1 LSPAL
6 STVSVPGKHDDSSNN
21 ATGANGTSAN
31 RPSSNGDETLSPSKT
46 LKLTLKVAKS
56 PVRPEEREGQETHA
70 DMTAQDEDE
79 TENDTQHIEFRK
91 QPPTPTP
98 AASATLPNSAS
109 HHRKPSIF
117 GTATVEEDEQQD
129 EADLEDGEL
138 SDVGDGDEPAE
149 KDEQENADD
158 NMVAAE
164 EEMIDESEAEEVET
178 SGMCYLLFLG
188 WIGLIAHI

>member
-1 LSPAL
+1 M
-6 STVSVPGKHDDSSNN
+6 PGKHNDSSHN
-21 ATGANGTSAN
+21 ATTANGTSVN
-31 RPSSNGDETLSPSKT
+31 RPTNNGEETLSPSKT

-56 PVRPEEREGQETHA
+56 PVRPEEREEEDTHA
-70 DMTAQDEDE
+70 DMIAEDE
-79 TENDTQHIEFRK
+79 NENGTDTQQIEFRK

-98 AASATLPNSAS
+98 AASATLPTSA

-138 SDVGDGDEPAE
+138 SEVGDGDEPAE

-164 EEMIDESEAEEVET
+164 EERAEDSEGEDVET
-178 SGMCYLLFLG
+178 SGM
-188 WIGLIAHI
+188 